1 MLDHQSFIKIIE
13 ATPLVSVDLVIVRG
27 ENEVLLG
34 LRNNRPALHFWF
46 VPGGRILKNETM
58 LTALNRIAYKELGF
72 TNLIANGEIIPTFY
86 GAFEH
91 MYEDCFAGE
100 IGVSTHYVV
109 LAHKIEVP
117 SHFVPPIADEQH
129 AELKWW
135 SIPDALN
142 SDKVH
147 QYTKNYFLGMDI

>member
-1 MLDHQSFIKIIE
+1 MLDHQSFIKTIE

-27 ENEVLLG
+27 GNEVLLG
-34 LRNNRPALHFWF
+34 LRNNRPAQHFWF

-58 LTALNRIAYKELGF
+58 FTALNRIADNELGLSKKSE
-72 TNLIANGEIIPTFY
+72 NSELMPTFY
-86 GAFEH
+86 GVFEH

-117 SHFVPPIADEQH
+117 IHFALPIADAQH

-135 SIPDALN
+135 PIDAALN

-147 QYTKNYFLGMDI
+147 QYTKNYFRI